1 MNNPPT
7 LATFG
12 NTTRYTMNI
21 YIHVHILLRNYPF
34 TTETPIGCYKRV
46 RTIAPTAR
54 YSDRPLFRRPIIPTA
69 HYSDGP
75 FFRQYKIELNPQ
87 IHGLTSKNISE
98 KWLEESKPSV
108 TYIFQYMN
116 VLYCIDGKQIFKMVT
131 RQQWR

>member
-1 MNNPPT
+1 MGAYHCSDIPLFRQPIIPT
-7 LATFG
+7 T
-12 NTTRYTMNI
+12 
-21 YIHVHILLRNYPF
+21 H
-34 TTETPIGCYKRV
+34 
-46 RTIAPTAR
+46 
-54 YSDRPLFRRPIIPTA
+54 YSDSPLLRRPIILTA

-87 IHGLTSKNISE
+87 IHGLTSKKNSE

-116 VLYCIDGKQIFKMVT
+116 VLYCIGGKQIFKMVT